1 MELNNEE
8 IWPYIR
14 PDHGGIMV
22 LPVNW
27 RSTLELADAEIDS
40 LDANDP
46 TTNHYTLDDLTPK
59 TIPAIRT
66 LVSDVMLDVPYYLSH
81 HKEKMIRA
89 VVREANRVYR
99 LWCMNNPGFHE
110 HGRVH
115 LLAHSLGSVM
125 ALDVLS
131 NQPTSLSG
139 FDLQSAELHD
149 DIFEFDPK
157 NVFLCGSPV
166 GLFLLLN
173 KGMPFQGS
181 PLPISQG

>member
-1 MELNNEE
+1 
-8 IWPYIR
+8 
-14 PDHGGIMV
+14 MV

-46 TTNHYTLDDLTPK
+46 TANHYTLDDLTPK

-115 LLAHSLGSVM
+115 LLAHSWGSVM

-131 NQPTSLSG
+131 NQPTSLPS
-139 FDLQSAELHD
+139 FDLQSTELHD

-173 KGMPFQGS
+173 KGMLFGGLS
-181 PLPISQG
+181 N